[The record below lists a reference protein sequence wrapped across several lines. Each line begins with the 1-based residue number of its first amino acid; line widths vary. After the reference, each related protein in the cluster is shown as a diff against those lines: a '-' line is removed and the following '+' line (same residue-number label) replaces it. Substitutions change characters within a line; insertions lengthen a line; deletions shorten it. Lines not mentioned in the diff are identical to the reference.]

1 MNKISQIINFIK
13 LYTFEI
19 MSFFILLFLIFLI
32 FYYNYNYNKSYKNN
46 LIENIENKKSIE
58 IVVSRFNEDLN
69 WLNEYPFSKYPVIL
83 YNKGLN
89 NNYNIHNMKKS
100 IKLLNVGRES
110 HTYLYHIINNYDNLA
125 DITIFL
131 PGSAN
136 SNIYNKKIRSIQLV
150 KECEESNTSV
160 IIGVKHTSVKKELYN
175 FKMERYKSTTK
186 DNNEINPETKLELS
200 KIRPY
205 GAWYEHKFPNTDIH
219 YIPYSGI
226 IAISKEHI
234 LQNPKVYYEKL
245 IDELSY
251 SSNPEVGHY
260 FERSWVAIFNNLI
273 GAKFIDASVLF

>member
-1 MNKISQIINFIK
+1 MNKILQIINFIK

-19 MSFFILLFLIFLI
+19 ISFCILLFFIFLI
-32 FYYNYNYNKSYKNN
+32 FYYNYNKSYKNN

-69 WLNEYPFSKYPVIL
+69 WLNEYPFSKYPVIC
-83 YNKGLN
+83 YNKGIN
-89 NNYNIHNMKKS
+89 NNYNINNMKKS

-136 SNIYNKKIRSIQLV
+136 SNAYNKKIRSIQLV
-150 KECEESNTSV
+150 KECEKSNTSV
-160 IIGVKHTSVKKELYN
+160 IIGVKHKSVKKELYN
-175 FKMERYKSTTK
+175 FKMEKYKSTTQ
-186 DNNEINPETKLELS
+186 DNNVINPETKLELS

-205 GAWYEHKFPNTDIH
+205 GLWYENKFPNTDIH

-234 LQNPKVYYEKL
+234 LQYPKVYYEKL

-260 FERSWVAIFNNLI
+260 FERSWVAIFNNLT
-273 GAKFIDASVLF
+273 GAKFIDASELF